1 MRKYLRRL
9 QEKAVL
15 KIGIIIQSLES
26 KIGDATLPRFA
37 TNPRNLRIELPRRFS
52 HPENIY
58 IGNEVYLGPGSLLK
72 TVTQYPGN
80 KKIAQE
86 MGLTIQE
93 FKPELRI
100 GNRVTATGGLQI
112 SALERIIIE
121 DDVMFASNIFI
132 CDGLHGY
139 STVDIPFKYQPM
151 FKIAPIIIKRGCWI
165 GQNVVV
171 LPGVTIG
178 EMSIIG
184 ANSVVN
190 QSIPDRS
197 IAVGSPARIIKTWN
211 ENIGKWVTV
220 DYDR

>member
-37 TNPRNLRIELPRRFS
+37 TNPCNLRIELPRRFS